1 MFILWYHLD
10 LISAV
15 VIPYL
20 LSGFFLII
28 IFLTRKK
35 SDCAFLWL
43 LQRKKRSRAFKTW
56 SRM

>member
-1 MFILWYHLD
+1 MFVLWFALD

-28 IFLTRKK
+28 IFLTGKK
-35 SDCAFLWL
+35 SDCVFL
-43 LQRKKRSRAFKTW
+43 
-56 SRM
+56 